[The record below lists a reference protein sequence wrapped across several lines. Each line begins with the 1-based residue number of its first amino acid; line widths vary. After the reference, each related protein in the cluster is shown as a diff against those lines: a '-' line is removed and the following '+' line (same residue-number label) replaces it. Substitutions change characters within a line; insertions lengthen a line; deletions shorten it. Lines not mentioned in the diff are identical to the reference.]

1 MFVHNFKYTLKTL
14 LKNKMLIFWTF
25 AFPILIGIF
34 FNMAFSDIEN
44 NEKLDIIDIAI
55 VDNDEFNNNLIYKE
69 TFKSLSDKKNDNR
82 LFDIK
87 YVNEKK
93 AKDLLENDEITG
105 YLIMD
110 EDTPKVVVSS
120 NGINQT
126 VLKYV
131 TDEIIQNDLMIK
143 DLSEVKITEVIEN
156 ANLNVDYEK
165 IYKDVVNLIAESDA
179 NIKDSSSNNLSYMMI
194 EFYTLIAMTCLY
206 GAIIGMTAINST
218 LANMSYKGKRIEV
231 SPTKK
236 KTIILSSVCAS
247 YLIQTIGA
255 LIVLIFTSL
264 VLNVN
269 YGDNFLLVLLLTL
282 TGSLAGLTL
291 GVAVSSLLK
300 SNENNKT
307 GIIIAFTMVCCF
319 LSGMMGVT
327 MKYIVDINIPIIN
340 KLNPAAMITDGFYSL
355 YYYDTI
361 NRYLVNIVSLIIFS
375 VVMTIIAIISL
386 RRKKYDSI

>member
-1 MFVHNFKYTLKTL
+1 MEKRRRRFGDRKDGRRLRTLSAMHIMEPFIMKERNDAL
-14 LKNKMLIFWTF
+14 NYI
-25 AFPILIGIF
+25 
-34 FNMAFSDIEN
+34 S
-44 NEKLDIIDIAI
+44 LDLD
-55 VDNDEFNNNLIYKE
+55 VTNV
-69 TFKSLSDKKNDNR
+69 S
-82 LFDIK
+82 K

-93 AKDLLENDEITG
+93 AIELLEKDKITG
-105 YLIMD
+105 YLIIN
-110 EDTPKVVVSS
+110 EDIPSVVISS
-120 NGINQT
+120 NGINET

-131 TDEIIQNDLMIK
+131 TDEIIQNDLMVN
-143 DLSEVKITEVIEN
+143 DLADTKIAEEIAN
-156 ANLNVDYEK
+156 GNLNVNYEK
-165 IYKDVVNLIAESDA
+165 IYKDVINIINESEA
-179 NIKDSSSNNLSYMMI
+179 NIKNTSSNNLSYMMV

-218 LANMSYKGKRIEV
+218 LANMSNKGKRVEV

-255 LIVLIFTSL
+255 LIVLIFTSF
-264 VLNVN
+264 VLNVD

-291 GVAVSSLLK
+291 GVAISSLLK
-300 SNENNKT
+300 SNENSKT

>member
-1 MFVHNFKYTLKTL
+1 MFIHNFKYTLKTL

-25 AFPILIGIF
+25 AFPILLGIF
-34 FNMAFSDIEN
+34 FNMAFSDIDK

-55 VDNDEFNNNLIYKE
+55 VNNDEFNNNLIYKE
-69 TFKSLSDKKNDNR
+69 TFKNLSDEASDNR

-93 AKDLLENDEITG
+93 AKDLLENDKITG
-105 YLIMD
+105 YLIMN
-110 EDTPKVVVSS
+110 EDNLKTVISS
-120 NGINQT
+120 NGINET
-126 VLKYV
+126 ILKYV
-131 TDEIIQNDLMIK
+131 TDEILQNELMID
-143 DLSEVKITEVIEN
+143 DLSEKKITGELEN
-156 ANLNVDYEK
+156 GNLNIDYEK
-165 IYKDVVNLIAESDA
+165 IYKDIGILIEKSGA
-179 NIKDSSSNNLSYMMI
+179 NIKDTSSDNLSYMMV

-206 GAIIGMTAINST
+206 GAIIGMSAINST
-218 LANMSYKGKRIEV
+218 LANMSNKGKRVEV

-255 LIVLIFTSL
+255 LIVLIFTSF
-264 VLNVN
+264 VLNVD

-282 TGSLAGLTL
+282 IGSLAGLTL
-291 GVAVSSLLK
+291 GVAISSLLK
-300 SNENNKT
+300 SNENSKT

-327 MKYIVDINIPIIN
+327 MKYIVDINIPVIN

-355 YYYDTI
+355 YYYNTL
-361 NRYLVNIVSLIIFS
+361 NRYLINIVSLIIFS
-375 VVMTIIAIISL
+375 VVMTLIAIISL

>member
-1 MFVHNFKYTLKTL
+1 MFIHNFKYTLKTL

-25 AFPILIGIF
+25 AFPILLGIF
-34 FNMAFSDIEN
+34 FNMAFSDIEK

-55 VDNDEFNNNLIYKE
+55 VNNDEFNNNLIYKE
-69 TFKSLSDKKNDNR
+69 TFKNLSDEASDNR

-93 AKDLLENDEITG
+93 AKDLLENDKITG
-105 YLIMD
+105 YLIMN
-110 EDTPKVVVSS
+110 EDTLKAVISS
-120 NGINQT
+120 NGINET

-131 TDEIIQNDLMIK
+131 TDEIIQNELMIN
-143 DLSEVKITEVIEN
+143 DLSEKKITGQLKN
-156 ANLNVDYEK
+156 GNLNIDYEK
-165 IYKDVVNLIAESDA
+165 IYKDVINIINESDV
-179 NIKDSSSNNLSYMMI
+179 NIKNSSSDSLSYMMV

-206 GAIIGMTAINST
+206 GAIIGMSAINST
-218 LANMSYKGKRIEV
+218 LANMSNKGKRVEV

-255 LIVLIFTSL
+255 LMVLIFTSF
-264 VLNVN
+264 VLNVD

-282 TGSLAGLTL
+282 IGSLAGLTL
-291 GVAVSSLLK
+291 GVAISSLLK
-300 SNENNKT
+300 SNENSKT

-327 MKYIVDINIPIIN
+327 MKYIVDINIPVIN

-355 YYYDTI
+355 YYYNTL
-361 NRYLVNIVSLIIFS
+361 NRYLINIVSLIIFS
-375 VVMTIIAIISL
+375 VVMTLIAIISL

>member
-105 YLIMD
+105 YLIMA
-110 EDTPKVVVSS
+110 EDTSKVVVSS

-218 LANMSYKGKRIEV
+218 LANMSNKGKRIEV

-300 SNENNKT
+300 SNENSKT